1 MTQTLAR
8 TGIVEPSADGS
19 DPFDPV
25 TYLRNVAAWA
35 EAQGALYA
43 QGLLSARPAAGKAG
57 RLYRATDDV
66 SGVIYYD
73 DGTAWQSVG
82 TAAAVDAAAN
92 VGSLRTLGAG
102 ALQAAAGNHTHALTS
117 LTGAGVV
124 DDNLILTIAG
134 AL

>member
-73 DGTAWQSVG
+73 DGSTWQAIG
-82 TAAAVDAAAN
+82 TSSAVDAAAG

-102 ALQAAAGNHTHALTS
+102 ALQAAAGNHTHSADAI
-117 LTGAGVV
+117 TGAGG
-124 DDNLILTIAG
+124 DNLILTLGG